1 MVTVEP
7 LHFKGHVIVGIEVRL
22 PKTTLLILQTKSG
35 YVMCGALDIALLR
48 DKLANRGILAARAVG
63 VKTMNELWN
72 GTIESCTQAAEDIH
86 ISPGMSVQDALFKML
101 EHENE

>member
-7 LHFKGHVIVGIEVRL
+7 LHFKEHVIVGIEVRL

-48 DKLANRGILAARAVG
+48 DKLTNRGILAARAVG

-86 ISPGMSVQDALFKML
+86 IFPGMSVQDALFKML
-101 EHENE
+101 EHENG